1 MSKTPLRI
9 SFVGGGTD
17 YFNKDSK
24 SCGRVI
30 TSTIN
35 KYMYVF
41 LNKKHDENIRISYSK
56 TENIKNTNKINHN
69 IIREALKIHKI
80 KNGVE
85 IVTVADVPSS
95 GSGLA
100 SSSAL
105 AVGLANVI
113 RKFKSKKISKNIL
126 AQEACRNEIVKCKKL
141 IGMQDQYATAYGGF
155 NKIEFYNNK
164 VKVLKINLSSSFL
177 NNLNNHLMLF
187 YTGLSRQSH
196 DILSKINKSGN
207 KFKHFDRLSSLHKLI
222 LFRIN
227 K

>member
-1 MSKTPLRI
+1 MILPKTPLRI

-17 YFNKDSK
+17 YFNKDPK

-41 LNKKHDENIRISYSK
+41 LNKKHDKNIRISYSE
-56 TENIKNTNKINHN
+56 TENIKNTNQINHN
-69 IIREALKIHKI
+69 IIREALKMHKI
-80 KNGVE
+80 KNGIE

-113 RKFKSKKISKNIL
+113 KKI
-126 AQEACRNEIVKCKKL
+126 
-141 IGMQDQYATAYGGF
+141 
-155 NKIEFYNNK
+155 
-164 VKVLKINLSSSFL
+164 
-177 NNLNNHLMLF
+177 
-187 YTGLSRQSH
+187 
-196 DILSKINKSGN
+196 
-207 KFKHFDRLSSLHKLI
+207 
-222 LFRIN
+222 
-227 K
+227 